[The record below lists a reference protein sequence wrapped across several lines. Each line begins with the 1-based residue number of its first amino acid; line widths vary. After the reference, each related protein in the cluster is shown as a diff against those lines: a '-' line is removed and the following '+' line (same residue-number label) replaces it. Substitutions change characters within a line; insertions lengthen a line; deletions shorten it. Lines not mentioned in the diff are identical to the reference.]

1 VFIGIE
7 IDYSLDPRRGNWNF
21 GCHGNLAGARVAE
34 EGGGQN
40 ARATVARAFCPEPF
54 H

>member
-1 VFIGIE
+1 MNE
-7 IDYSLDPRRGNWNF
+7 K
-21 GCHGNLAGARVAE
+21 

-54 H
+54 PQIFMRLSMAAVKNGLETTLFPIR